1 MVGKTIPKGAH
12 ASVEVVITVEETQL
26 DQIEAVARRLGK
38 AGLTAAQTLKSAGII
53 TGSVVHDKL
62 AGIGSVAGVK
72 AVEQSG
78 GVQIAPPDAAVQ

>member
-1 MVGKTIPKGAH
+1 MAGKTTRKSVHP
-12 ASVEVVITVEETQL
+12 SVEVVITVDEAQL

-72 AVEQSG
+72 AVERSG
-78 GVQIAPPDAAVQ
+78 GAQIAPPDADVQ